1 MNNIQIRYHKYKLR
15 NIYIYI
21 MIADLHLLNIFKNDE
36 IGHISKIFEFISI
49 YIYTYLQIVLFKI
62 IKLNKNINIIY
73 IS

>member
-1 MNNIQIRYHKYKLR
+1 
-15 NIYIYI
+15 

-49 YIYTYLQIVLFKI
+49 YIYLQIVLFKI